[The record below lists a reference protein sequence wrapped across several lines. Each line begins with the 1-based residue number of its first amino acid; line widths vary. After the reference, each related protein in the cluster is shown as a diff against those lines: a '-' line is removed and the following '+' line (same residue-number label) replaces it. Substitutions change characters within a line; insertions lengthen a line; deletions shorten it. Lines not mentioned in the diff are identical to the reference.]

1 MSIDMIIYTY
11 SITLLSFIPL
21 LCPFISHI
29 HIVLHY
35 IIFHTSAMSIYM
47 IIYTY
52 SITLHSLIPLLCPF
66 ILSYIHIVLHHIFSY
81 LYHVYCV
88 LQSVAVCCSVLQCV
102 DCGTMIEWAGASAT
116 HCNRCSGSLYHG
128 ATVNTLQHTATHC
141 NTLQHT
147 ATHCNT
153 LSYLYHVYLYYYI
166 LLYIIIY
173 TYIQIVLHNTLFHTT
188 IVSIYIITCTESVTL
203 HSFIPLLWFI
213 KETYI
218 HGKRPIHT
226 ERDQQKRK
234 EICKWDLHLREKQ

>member
-1 MSIDMIIYTY
+1 MSIYIIIYTY
-11 SITLLSFIPL
+11 SITSHFFLPLSCL
-21 LCPFISHI
+21 LC
-29 HIVLHY
+29 
-35 IIFHTSAMSIYM
+35 
-47 IIYTY
+47 
-52 SITLHSLIPLLCPF
+52 
-66 ILSYIHIVLHHIFSY
+66 
-81 LYHVYCV
+81 
-88 LQSVAVCCSVLQCV
+88 VAECCSVLQCV
-102 DCGTMIEWAGASAT
+102 AVCWLWHHDRVSRSIC
-116 HCNRCSGSLYHG
+116 
-128 ATVNTLQHTATHC
+128 NTLQQMLRLTLSWCHSQHTATHC

>member
-1 MSIDMIIYTY
+1 MSIYIIIYTY
-11 SITLLSFIPL
+11 SITSHFFLPLSCL
-21 LCPFISHI
+21 LC
-29 HIVLHY
+29 
-35 IIFHTSAMSIYM
+35 
-47 IIYTY
+47 
-52 SITLHSLIPLLCPF
+52 
-66 ILSYIHIVLHHIFSY
+66 
-81 LYHVYCV
+81 
-88 LQSVAVCCSVLQCV
+88 VAECCSVLQCV
-102 DCGTMIEWAGASAT
+102 AVCWLWHHDRVSRSICNTLQQMLRLTLSWCHSQHTAT
-116 HCNRCSGSLYHG
+116 HC
-128 ATVNTLQHTATHC
+128 NTLQHTATHC

-213 KETYI
+213 KETYTERDLYIRKETNRNGKRPVNETCIYGKSNKHMYYHTMLWFIKETYI

-234 EICKWDLHLREKQ
+234 ETCKWDLHLREKQ